1 MSDLDETVLPT
12 ELLNIARK
20 EALPSRDEDDSPVV
34 GVVDDDEVKEEEVRE
49 EEEEVKEEEKE
60 VREEEEEVKEEEVEE
75 EEVKEVREM
84 REEEEEV
91 KEEDEEA
98 REEVKEEEKEVREEK
113 EEEEEVREDRP
124 AEEQQQQESG
134 IIVEEKEEKVV
145 EMNVADKEK
154 ETRITSSI
162 IDSRKA
168 CGGELV
174 QKSNGPRIDSVIP
187 YETLK
192 SLRSEDGIDMT
203 RKEEYLAAEE
213 FEQQFK
219 QDFESFKK
227 LPMWRQIMLKKK
239 VGLF

>member
-49 EEEEVKEEEKE
+49 EEEEV
-60 VREEEEEVKEEEVEE
+60 
-75 EEVKEVREM
+75 
-84 REEEEEV
+84 
-91 KEEDEEA
+91 

-145 EMNVADKEK
+145 EKNVADKEK

-168 CGGELV
+168 WGGELV